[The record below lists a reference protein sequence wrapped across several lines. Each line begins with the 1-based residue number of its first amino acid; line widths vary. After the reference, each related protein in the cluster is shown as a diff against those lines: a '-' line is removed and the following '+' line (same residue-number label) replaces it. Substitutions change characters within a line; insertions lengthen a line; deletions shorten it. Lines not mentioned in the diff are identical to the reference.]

1 MKRNKNLLFT
11 AAAVICTIIIGYL
24 GSSFAV
30 EKTYEINTEYS
41 LSDYRTDTA
50 RAIDAYQQMINR
62 LLDSNEKNNVLMIS
76 KLDALHKDIQ
86 VLSGKIERLEK
97 AVKSCHKT
105 CSKKC
110 ADACMKKCGTADLN
124 EAVQEQPKKE
134 QKP

>member
-1 MKRNKNLLFT
+1 MKRNKSLLF
-11 AAAVICTIIIGYL
+11 AVVAVICVIAAAYITNSLAAEKRYE
-24 GSSFAV
+24 V
-30 EKTYEINTEYS
+30 ETEYS
-41 LSDYRTDTA
+41 LSDSRTEMD

-76 KLDALHKDIQ
+76 KLDAIHKDIQ
-86 VLSGKIERLEK
+86 ALSVKIEKLEK
-97 AVKSCHKT
+97 AVKSCHKM

-110 ADACMKKCGTADLN
+110 EMTDPN